1 MTSSTRAPEAAD
13 MLRYLAQRLL
23 ALLPTVAVPLVLVF
37 LLLRLAPGDPAAI
50 LLGDSATPDQVAALR
65 EQLGLNAPLWEQ
77 FGRFL
82 GDVVTLRLG
91 DSLFL
96 GKPVVAVIPDYALV
110 TLEISVIALIV
121 ALVLGIGLGA
131 LAAFRNGRP
140 AGRVA
145 TALGIIGISV
155 PQFVVALIL
164 IVVFAAWLHWFNV
177 GGFVPMSKGFWPHLR
192 SITLPALSLGIAESA
207 FVARITRG
215 AILDVV
221 REPFVT
227 TARSLGVA
235 PRRIGAVHIVRVAAL
250 PIMTVAGLLV
260 ASLLSG
266 SAVVETIFGV
276 PGMGRLLLD
285 AVGRRDYSLVQG
297 IVLFTGLFVIIVN
310 LLVDLS
316 YSVVDPRVRL
326 GRKSA

>member
-1 MTSSTRAPEAAD
+1 
-13 MLRYLAQRLL
+13 MLRYLGQRLL
-23 ALLPTVAVPLVLVF
+23 ALLPTVAVPLILVF

-50 LLGDSATPDQVAALR
+50 LLGDSATPEQVESLR
-65 EQLGLNAPLWEQ
+65 EQLGLNAPLWDQ

-82 GDVVTLRLG
+82 LDVVTLN
-91 DSLFL
+91 L
-96 GKPVVAVIPDYALV
+96 GKSIFLHRPVVEIIPSYALV

-131 LAAFRNGRP
+131 IAAFRDGRP
-140 AGRVA
+140 AGRIA
-145 TALGIIGISV
+145 TGAGIVGISI
-155 PQFVVALIL
+155 PQFVVALVL
-164 IVVFAAWLHWFNV
+164 IVVFAGWLHWFNV
-177 GGFVPMSKGFWPHLR
+177 GGFVPLSDGFWPHLR
-192 SITLPALSLGIAESA
+192 SLTLPALALGLAESA

-227 TARSLGVA
+227 TARSLGIA
-235 PRRIGAVHIVRVAAL
+235 PARIGAVQVIRVAAL
-250 PIMTVAGLLV
+250 PIITVAGLLV

-285 AVGRRDYSLVQG
+285 AVSRRDYQLVQG
-297 IVLFTGLFVIIVN
+297 IVLFTGVFVILVN
-310 LLVDLS
+310 LLVDV
-316 YSVVDPRVRL
+316 YYAVVDPRVRL
-326 GRKSA
+326 GRKSS